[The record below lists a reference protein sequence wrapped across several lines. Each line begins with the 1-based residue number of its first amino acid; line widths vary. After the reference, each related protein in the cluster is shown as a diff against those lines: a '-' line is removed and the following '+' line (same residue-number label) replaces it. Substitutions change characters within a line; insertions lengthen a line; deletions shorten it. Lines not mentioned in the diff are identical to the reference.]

1 MTIKDNFQKILR
13 ALVPATQ
20 NLYGERLTALVVF
33 GSVGRNTPRPDSDI
47 DLLFVVKDLPSGRL
61 RRMDEFTQLERSLGP
76 LLEEL
81 KKQGI
86 ETTLSPV
93 IKTPDEIRKG
103 SPLFMDMMEDGVI
116 LFEKDSFFS
125 DYLRDFSTRLHNLGA
140 RRLRRGESWYWLLD
154 QNHSIDEVI
163 IQ

>member
-1 MTIKDNFQKILR
+1 
-13 ALVPATQ
+13 
-20 NLYGERLTALVVF
+20 
-33 GSVGRNTPRPDSDI
+33 
-47 DLLFVVKDLPSGRL
+47 
-61 RRMDEFTQLERSLGP
+61 MDEFTQLERSLGP